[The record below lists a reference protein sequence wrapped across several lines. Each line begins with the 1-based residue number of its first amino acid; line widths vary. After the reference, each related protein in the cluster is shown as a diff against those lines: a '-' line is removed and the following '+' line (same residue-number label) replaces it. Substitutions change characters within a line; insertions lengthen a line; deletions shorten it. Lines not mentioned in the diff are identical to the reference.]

1 MLYREKHEAMEVH
14 IQRHIDAI
22 QSGDAEL
29 QGQSFQTLVKATAE
43 PVEWAYEVWDQLLR
57 LLKHEDNRCRAI
69 TAQILCRLAVSDPK
83 QRMVGDIPALL
94 EVTRDERFVTA
105 RHCLQTL
112 WRVGVAGKR
121 QREVLVE
128 GLTGRFH
135 ECATEKNCTLIRYDI
150 IECLRK
156 IQDQAGDELTRGRAL
171 ELIETENDLKYR
183 KKYLSRWKRK

>member
-1 MLYREKHEAMEVH
+1 MLYREKHEAMEVY

-22 QSGDAEL
+22 QSGGPEL
-29 QGQSFQTLVKATAE
+29 QGQSFQALVKATAE
-43 PVEWAYEVWDQLLR
+43 PVEWAYEVWDKLLR
-57 LLKHEDNRCRAI
+57 LLKHKDNHCRAI
-69 TAQILCRLAVSDPK
+69 AAQILCRLAVSDPK

-94 EVTRDERFVTA
+94 DVIRDERFVTA
-105 RHCLQTL
+105 RHCMQTL

-156 IQDQAGDELTRGRAL
+156 IQDQVGDELTRGRAL
-171 ELIETENDLKYR
+171 ELIETEKDLKYR

>member
-1 MLYREKHEAMEVH
+1 MLDQEKHVAMEVH
-14 IQRHIDAI
+14 TQRLIDAI

-29 QGQSFQTLVKATAE
+29 QGQSFQTLVTETAE
-43 PVEWAYEVWDQLLR
+43 PVEWAYEVWDQLLG
-57 LLKHEDNRCRAI
+57 LLKHKDNRCRAI
-69 TAQILCRLAVSDPK
+69 AAQILCRLAVSDPE
-83 QRMVGDIPALL
+83 QRMVGGIPALL
-94 EVTRDERFVTA
+94 DVIRDERFVTA

-156 IQDQAGDELTRGRAL
+156 IQDQAGDELTRVRAL
-171 ELIETENDLKYR
+171 ELIETEKDLKYR